1 MLHPALMLWAAAA
14 WAQTPPAS
22 GEPELG
28 RVFCDQSLTYR
39 IAEPAT
45 VPESYRVFLGPWSD
59 AAWDANTC
67 AALVVENIDPDGTAA
82 IIYAYGPLGSNA
94 RVGGG
99 ILHGTGIIRG
109 GELRFQ
115 NSDGTQFAFRPGI
128 ADLIGRMTTP
138 RPIIRSCIQEGIV
151 NPAPN
156 SVIRPF
162 SPRVDA
168 GKTHS

>member
-1 MLHPALMLWAAAA
+1 MMHPALVLVFLTLWAAAA
-14 WAQTPPAS
+14 WAQAPPGS

-39 IAEPAT
+39 IAQPAT
-45 VPESYRVFLGPWSD
+45 VPEPYRVFLGPWSD

-67 AALVVENIDPDGTAA
+67 AALVVEDIDPDGTAA
-82 IIYAYGPLGSNA
+82 ILYAYGPLGSNA

-128 ADLIGRMTTP
+128 ADLIGRMMTP
-138 RPIIRSCIQEGIV
+138 SGQSYE
-151 NPAPN
+151 AA
-156 SVIRPF
+156 F
-162 SPRVDA
+162 K
-168 GKTHS
+168 KTL